1 LEKLDYKNKGKL
13 VWTPFISKF
22 LSISKYVIG
31 ITVALQVVEFPAK
44 FQNILNKILMALII
58 FLVTFLLNSAVRLL
72 FRHFQ
77 NKESWS
83 SMAKQVF
90 PILSNIVCVFIWI
103 VGIISILSNVG
114 YDVTALITWAG
125 VGWVAIALASQ
136 KTIAN
141 MFGAVSVILNKPF
154 QVGDFVAIKDTKGTV
169 KEIGLT
175 YLKLISQ
182 QGNEIYVPN
191 ESLISSTIEN
201 LSKREARKQE
211 FEILLDYSNN
221 LEKLKNAVKTIEAI
235 LSKEASKD
243 TSKPIVSYRVHID
256 SLLENA
262 IKICITFDTRIEWI
276 AEHNKLKEKVLLQIY
291 EDFQE
296 LSITIGHPL

>member
-1 LEKLDYKNKGKL
+1 
-13 VWTPFISKF
+13 
-22 LSISKYVIG
+22 
-31 ITVALQVVEFPAK
+31 
-44 FQNILNKILMALII
+44 
-58 FLVTFLLNSAVRLL
+58 
-72 FRHFQ
+72 
-77 NKESWS
+77 
-83 SMAKQVF
+83 MAKQVF

>member
-1 LEKLDYKNKGKL
+1 
-13 VWTPFISKF
+13 
-22 LSISKYVIG
+22 
-31 ITVALQVVEFPAK
+31 
-44 FQNILNKILMALII
+44 
-58 FLVTFLLNSAVRLL
+58 
-72 FRHFQ
+72 
-77 NKESWS
+77 
-83 SMAKQVF
+83 
-90 PILSNIVCVFIWI
+90 
-103 VGIISILSNVG
+103 
-114 YDVTALITWAG
+114 
-125 VGWVAIALASQ
+125 
-136 KTIAN
+136 

-262 IKICITFDTRIEWI
+262 IKICITFDTRIE
-276 AEHNKLKEKVLLQIY
+276 
-291 EDFQE
+291 
-296 LSITIGHPL
+296 